1 MVVPK
6 MAKNGFKSKKVDIA
20 NNSETAAGKN
30 PSSNPKNQRIKA
42 IFRARARTSSSFST
56 VVRVTSAKMYMLF
69 L

>member
-20 NNSETAAGKN
+20 NNSETAEGKN

-42 IFRARARTSSSFST
+42 IFRLIPEQACALHQEEF
-56 VVRVTSAKMYMLF
+56 
-69 L
+69 